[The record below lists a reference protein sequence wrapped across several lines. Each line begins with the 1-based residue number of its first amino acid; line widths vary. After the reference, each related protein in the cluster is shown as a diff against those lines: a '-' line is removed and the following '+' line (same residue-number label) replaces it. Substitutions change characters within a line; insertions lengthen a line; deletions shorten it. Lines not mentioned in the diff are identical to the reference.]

1 MSILINNKSIEDIL
15 KEKVLAF
22 GGLEEDLKLLKE
34 EDFDAIAKALAEAG
48 IKSRT
53 PNPAFIVNPIN
64 SVEGIQNHFDWVYD
78 WITPKHCPL
87 KSVEGAKTI
96 ELIKCKPG
104 ETEDVLKE
112 IDERGFYPA
121 PSNYVLGLGVEYPET
136 IKEYQYIV
144 SLDENN
150 VFTDEEG
157 HPCFL
162 VLHWHGSRYLSLYK
176 GRAGEWDGG
185 WWFAV
190 LRK

>member
-1 MSILINNKSIEDIL
+1 MAFLINNKTIEDIL
-15 KEKVLAF
+15 KEKILAF
-22 GGLEEDLKLLKE
+22 GGLEEDLKFLKE
-34 EDFDAIAKALAEAG
+34 EDFDAIAKVIAETG

-64 SVEGIQNHFDWVYD
+64 SVEGIQNYFDWVYD
-78 WITPKHCPL
+78 WITPEHCPL
-87 KSVEGAKTI
+87 KPVEGAKTI

-112 IDERGFYPA
+112 IDERGFISA
-121 PSNYVLGLGVEYPET
+121 PSNYVVGLGVDHPGT

-150 VFTDEEG
+150 VFTDENG
-157 HPCFL
+157 IPCFL
-162 VLHWHGSRYLSLYK
+162 NLFWNGERYLYLFE
-176 GRAGEWDGG
+176 RAGLWDDD

-190 LRK
+190 IRK